1 MGCCNS
7 TVVAAPVEDVWA
19 AVRDFHNMSA
29 FPNVIQ
35 SVNAVG
41 DTLGTQIGAKR
52 VLNGVFHETLVALD
66 DDARVL
72 RYSIDDGPEAVS
84 KDNVSG
90 YIGEL
95 SLYPVTD
102 GNHTFFRGSLLK
114 LLKLLTQTSSA
125 NRHRVDAKSFQDL
138 RTCR

>member
-7 TVVAAPVEDVWA
+7 TVVAAPVADVWA

-102 GNHTFFRGSLLK
+102 GNHTFAIWTSGWENSGGGVAEFCDPIYQALLSD
-114 LLKLLTQTSSA
+114 LKA
-125 NRHRVDAKSFQDL
+125 SFA
-138 RTCR
+138 